1 MSEEQKVIE
10 KVVHRLTEMRMQFGP
25 QERYVLDKIITGE
38 APEVSGHAFRFDFGG
53 RVKLE
58 DDRYKV
64 AF

>member
-1 MSEEQKVIE
+1 MSLYSVG
-10 KVVHRLTEMRMQFGP
+10 MQFGP